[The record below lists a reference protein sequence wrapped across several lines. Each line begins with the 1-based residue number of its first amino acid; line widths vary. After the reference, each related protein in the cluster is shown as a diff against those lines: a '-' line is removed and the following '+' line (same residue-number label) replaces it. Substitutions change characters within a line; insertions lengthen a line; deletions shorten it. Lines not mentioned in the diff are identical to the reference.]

1 MHRGILAGRLEV
13 AQGRIVAAA
22 ETAVTQSGLAPALLD
37 DLRAAQQQKRP
48 DVRAMAE
55 LEAIAPIIE
64 ALAEPA
70 VVEVTA
76 IEEMSHDYLTA
87 AEVLAIPG
95 LTKTSREAIAAYF
108 ANLER
113 DAPAD

>member
-1 MHRGILAGRLEV
+1 MHKGILAGRHEV
-13 AQGRIVAAA
+13 AQARIVAAA
-22 ETAVTQSGLAPALLD
+22 VTAVALAGLDQTLLD
-37 DLRAAQQQKRP
+37 DLHAAQQEKRA
-48 DVRAMAE
+48 DVRSMAE

-70 VVEVTA
+70 VVDVTA
-76 IEEMSHDYLTA
+76 IEAVDARYLTQVDIL
-87 AEVLAIPG
+87 EIPG
-95 LTKTSREAIAAYF
+95 LTKTSKEAITAYF